1 MARYP
6 EDRYDSYAAFI
17 EQLEDAKRRITDPHY
32 HEKKEQDVAI
42 IETTESAQYSLW
54 LMIGLV
60 AVVVIVVGLLIWE
73 VPSLFGQK
81 EKSAAASQ
89 DLNGYAPTAQ
99 PESQPG
105 HP

>member
-1 MARYP
+1 
-6 EDRYDSYAAFI
+6 
-17 EQLEDAKRRITDPHY
+17 
-32 HEKKEQDVAI
+32 
-42 IETTESAQYSLW
+42 
-54 LMIGLV
+54 V